1 MCFAPKVSMPKVET
15 PATPAEPIRDDPA
28 PVSYGTSPSE
38 DKEKSGTA
46 SLKVEKSPMKPMKPM
61 KPMSTKAKP
70 TNRISSKFGMNKT
83 RK

>member
-46 SLKVEKSPMKPMKPM
+46 SLKVEKSPMKPM
-61 KPMSTKAKP
+61 STKAKT